1 MRSLFKQR
9 QKVWYTSIYE
19 EEIQDKDGNDT
30 GEYRDVYT
38 KPILYKF
45 TVSST
50 AGDSEEMPAGVM
62 VDYER
67 LVTSYDRD
75 FNPKEGEMLFIDV
88 IPVLDEN
95 GSLELNLATGEPIT
109 KPDYV
114 IKKVLDTQKG
124 KVAKYGISK
133 IEG

>member
-9 QKVWYTSIYE
+9 QKVWYTSIKE
-19 EEIQDKDGNDT
+19 EEIQDEYGNDT
-30 GEYRDVYT
+30 GEYRYIYT
-38 KPILYKF
+38 KPILQKF

-50 AGDSEEMPAGVM
+50 VGDSEEMPAGVM

-67 LVTSYDRD
+67 LVTSYSRD
-75 FNPKEGEMLFIDV
+75 FSPKEGEMLFIDV
-88 IPVLDEN
+88 IPVFDEN
-95 GSLELNLATGEPIT
+95 GSLELNFATGEPVT